1 MTLHH
6 PMELAVAGV
15 VCVGKMLGSIL
26 GEMVGDIIAEGILD
40 LVKAP
45 FRRGKRTREPTNPE
59 REAEDR
65 RPKLWAEVLA
75 EARSHPPNRSSRP
88 EAAGSSYATARGL
101 ASESRWSRRRSVPTT
116 ASIHRWLIP
125 KFLLGSAKWC
135 AMW

>member
-75 EARSHPPNRSSRP
+75 EARSHPPNRSEPAPHALKLP
-88 EAAGSSYATARGL
+88 EAPTPPRADWPRSPAGPGDGACPPP
-101 ASESRWSRRRSVPTT
+101 RRST
-116 ASIHRWLIP
+116 
-125 KFLLGSAKWC
+125 GG
-135 AMW
+135 